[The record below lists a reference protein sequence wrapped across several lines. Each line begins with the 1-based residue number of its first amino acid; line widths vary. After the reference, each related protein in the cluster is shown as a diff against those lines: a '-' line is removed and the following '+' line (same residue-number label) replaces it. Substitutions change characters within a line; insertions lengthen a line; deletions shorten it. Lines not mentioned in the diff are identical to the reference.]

1 MDGSVFCGN
10 WNVLAG
16 NPPGNRVHIKRDLE
30 EGEDVFLI
38 SYKDANHVSTF
49 EQKLYFDLE
58 THTLQSRPG
67 DGKPQRCV
75 GFWRRSDKLKNC
87 IFAMWSSAGS
97 EEPGLPW
104 EDPSDDNGSWGA
116 EAG

>member
-16 NPPGNRVHIKRDLE
+16 NSPGRRVHITRDPE
-30 EGEDVFLI
+30 EDESVFLI
-38 SYKDANHVSTF
+38 SYRGESRVSNF
-49 EQKLYFDLE
+49 EQKIYFDPE
-58 THTLQSRPG
+58 THTLQSRPD

-75 GFWRRSDKLKNC
+75 AFWQRPAGLKNC
-87 IFAMWSSAGS
+87 VFAMWSSAGS